1 MKTNLLKTAG
11 LLAGCV
17 RFFFY
22 FTIALYAFIT
32 LVGLGGDSFAIGSWE
47 YTFNKPIDQIS
58 VWLIL
63 LTTGLILVV
72 LAALSHIAHL
82 IQKLCKLFLEEDY
95 FSSASLELYQ
105 KLFIGLLVLTASQL
119 GLTTLFVLISAVGP
133 NNFLNLRW
141 SDFILNALFL
151 FATYFVWTLVQK
163 GQQLETENSEFI

>member
-17 RFFFY
+17 RYFFY
-22 FTIALYAFIT
+22 LLIAGYIFFSLAGFR
-32 LVGLGGDSFAIGSWE
+32 GDSFVIGSWE

-58 VWLIL
+58 IWLIL
-63 LTTGLILVV
+63 LTSGLILIV

-82 IQKLCKLFLEEDY
+82 LQKLCKLLLEEDY
-95 FSSASLELYQ
+95 FSSASLALYQ
-105 KLFIGLLVLTASQL
+105 KLFISLLVLTAGQFC
-119 GLTTLFVLISAVGP
+119 LTTLFFLTHATNP
-133 NNFLNLRW
+133 NTFLNLRW

>member
-11 LLAGCV
+11 ILAACV

-32 LVGLGGDSFAIGSWE
+32 LVGLGGDSFVIDSWE

-58 VWLIL
+58 VWIIL

-72 LAALSHIAHL
+72 LVALSHIAYL
-82 IQKLCKLFLEEDY
+82 IQKLCKLLLEDDY
-95 FSSASLELYQ
+95 FASASLVLYQ
-105 KLFIGLLVLTASQL
+105 KLFISLLVLTAGQFC
-119 GLTTLFVLISAVGP
+119 LTTLFFLTHVTGP

>member
-11 LLAGCV
+11 IVAACV

-47 YTFNKPIDQIS
+47 YSFNKPIDQIDI
-58 VWLIL
+58 WLIL

-82 IQKLCKLFLEEDY
+82 LQKLCKLFLEEDY
-95 FSSASLELYQ
+95 FASASLELYQ
-105 KLFIGLLVLTASQL
+105 KLFISLLVLTAGQFC
-119 GLTTLFVLISAVGP
+119 LTTLFFLTHDTVP
-133 NNFLNLRW
+133 NTFLNLRW

-151 FATYFVWTLVQK
+151 LATYFVWTLVQK

>member
-1 MKTNLLKTAG
+1 MKTNLLKTAALVATG
-11 LLAGCV
+11 V
-17 RFFFY
+17 RYFFY
-22 FTIALYAFIT
+22 LLIAGYIFFSLA
-32 LVGLGGDSFAIGSWE
+32 GLGGDSFAIGSWE
-47 YTFNKPIDQIS
+47 YSFNKPIDQIS

-72 LAALSHIAHL
+72 LVALSHIAHL
-82 IQKLCKLFLEEDY
+82 LQKLCKLLLDEDY
-95 FSSASLELYQ
+95 FASASLELYQ
-105 KLFIGLLVLTASQL
+105 KLFISLLVLTAGQFC
-119 GLTTLFVLISAVGP
+119 LTSLIALTNAAGP

>member
-11 LLAGCV
+11 IVAACVRYFFYLLIAGYIFFSLAGF
-17 RFFFY
+17 R
-22 FTIALYAFIT
+22 
-32 LVGLGGDSFAIGSWE
+32 GDSFVIGSWE

-63 LTTGLILVV
+63 LTSGLILII
-72 LAALSHIAHL
+72 LAVLSHITHL
-82 IQKLCKLFLEEDY
+82 LQKLCKLLLEEDY
-95 FSSASLELYQ
+95 FASASLELYQ
-105 KLFIGLLVLTASQL
+105 KLFISLLVLTAGQFC
-119 GLTTLFVLISAVGP
+119 LTSLIALTNAAGP

>member
-1 MKTNLLKTAG
+1 MKTNVLKTAALVATG
-11 LLAGCV
+11 V

-32 LVGLGGDSFAIGSWE
+32 LVGLGGDSFVIDSWE

-58 VWLIL
+58 IWIIL

-72 LAALSHIAHL
+72 LVALSHIAHL
-82 IQKLCKLFLEEDY
+82 IQKLCKLLLEDDY
-95 FSSASLELYQ
+95 FASSSLALYQ
-105 KLFIGLLVLTASQL
+105 KLLVSLLVLTAGQFC
-119 GLTTLFVLISAVGP
+119 LTTLFFLTHATGP

-141 SDFILNALFL
+141 SDFILNALFIFL
-151 FATYFVWTLVQK
+151 TYLVWTLVQK

>member
-11 LLAGCV
+11 LLASCV
-17 RFFFY
+17 RYFFY
-22 FTIALYAFIT
+22 LLIAGYIFFSLA
-32 LVGLGGDSFAIGSWE
+32 GLGGDSFAIGSWE
-47 YTFNKPIDQIS
+47 YSFNKPIDQIGI
-58 VWLIL
+58 WLIL

-82 IQKLCKLFLEEDY
+82 LQKLCKLLLEEDY
-95 FSSASLELYQ
+95 FASASLELYQ
-105 KLFIGLLVLTASQL
+105 KLFISLLVLTAGQFC
-119 GLTTLFVLISAVGP
+119 LTSLIALTNATGP
-133 NNFLNLRW
+133 TNFLNLRW

>member
-22 FTIALYAFIT
+22 L
-32 LVGLGGDSFAIGSWE
+32 LVAGYIFFSLAGLGGDSFAIGSWE
-47 YTFNKPIDQIS
+47 YSFNKPIDQIS

-63 LTTGLILVV
+63 LTSGLILII
-72 LAALSHIAHL
+72 LAVLSHISHL
-82 IQKLCKLFLEEDY
+82 IQKLCKLLLEEDY
-95 FSSASLELYQ
+95 FASASLELYQ
-105 KLFIGLLVLTASQL
+105 KLFISLLVLTAGQFC
-119 GLTTLFVLISAVGP
+119 LTSLIALTNAAGP

>member
-1 MKTNLLKTAG
+1 MKTNVLKTAALVATG
-11 LLAGCV
+11 V

-32 LVGLGGDSFAIGSWE
+32 LVGLGGDPFVIDSWE

-58 VWLIL
+58 IWIIL

-72 LAALSHIAHL
+72 LVALSHIAHL
-82 IQKLCKLFLEEDY
+82 IQKLCKLLLEDDY
-95 FSSASLELYQ
+95 FASSSLALYQ
-105 KLFIGLLVLTASQL
+105 KLLVSLLVLTAGQFC
-119 GLTTLFVLISAVGP
+119 LTTLFFLTHATGP

-141 SDFILNALFL
+141 SDFILNALFIFL
-151 FATYFVWTLVQK
+151 TYLVWTLVQK

>member
-11 LLAGCV
+11 LLASCV
-17 RFFFY
+17 RYFFY

-32 LVGLGGDSFAIGSWE
+32 LVGLGGDSFVIDSWE

-82 IQKLCKLFLEEDY
+82 TQKLCKLLLEEDY
-95 FSSASLELYQ
+95 FASSSLALYQ
-105 KLFIGLLVLTASQL
+105 KLLVSLLILTAGQFC
-119 GLTTLFVLISAVGP
+119 LTTLFFLTHDTVP
-133 NNFLNLRW
+133 NTFLNLRW
-141 SDFILNALFL
+141 SDFILNALFIFL
-151 FATYFVWTLVQK
+151 TYFVWRLVQK
-163 GQQLETENSEFI
+163 GRQLATENSEFI

>member
-22 FTIALYAFIT
+22 L
-32 LVGLGGDSFAIGSWE
+32 LVAGYIFFSLAGFRGDSFVIGSWE
-47 YTFNKPIDQIS
+47 YTFNKPIDQIGIC
-58 VWLIL
+58 LIL
-63 LTTGLILVV
+63 LTTGLILII

-82 IQKLCKLFLEEDY
+82 IQKLCKIFLEENY
-95 FSSASLELYQ
+95 FASASLELYQ
-105 KLFIGLLVLTASQL
+105 KLFISLLVLTAGQFC
-119 GLTTLFVLISAVGP
+119 LTSLIALTNAAGP

-141 SDFILNALFL
+141 SDFILNALFIFL
-151 FATYFVWTLVQK
+151 TYFVWTLVQK

>member
-11 LLAGCV
+11 IVAACV
-17 RFFFY
+17 RYFFY
-22 FTIALYAFIT
+22 FTIALYTFST
-32 LVGLGGDSFAIGSWE
+32 LAGFRGDSFVIGSWE

-63 LTTGLILVV
+63 LTSGLILII
-72 LAALSHIAHL
+72 LAVLSHIAHL
-82 IQKLCKLFLEEDY
+82 LQKLCKLLLEEDC
-95 FSSASLELYQ
+95 FASASLELYQ
-105 KLFIGLLVLTASQL
+105 KLLVSLLILTAGQFC
-119 GLTTLFVLISAVGP
+119 LTTLFFLTHATNP
-133 NNFLNLRW
+133 NTFLNLRW

>member
-1 MKTNLLKTAG
+1 MKTNLLKTAALVATG
-11 LLAGCV
+11 V

>member
-22 FTIALYAFIT
+22 FLIALYTFFT
-32 LVGLGGDSFAIGSWE
+32 LAGFSGDSFVTRSWE

-58 VWLIL
+58 IWLIL
-63 LTTGLILVV
+63 LSSGLILIV

-82 IQKLCKLFLEEDY
+82 LQKLCKLLLEEDY
-95 FSSASLELYQ
+95 FASASLALYQ
-105 KLFIGLLVLTASQL
+105 KLFISLLVLTAGQF
-119 GLTTLFVLISAVGP
+119 GLTSLFVLTNAAGP

-141 SDFILNALFL
+141 SDFILNALFIFL
-151 FATYFVWTLVQK
+151 TYFVWTLVQK
-163 GQQLETENSEFI
+163 GQELETENSEFI

>member
-1 MKTNLLKTAG
+1 MKTNLLKTAALVATG
-11 LLAGCV
+11 V

-47 YTFNKPIDQIS
+47 YSFNKPIDQIG

-63 LTTGLILVV
+63 LSSGLILLV
-72 LAALSHIAHL
+72 LAALSHIAYL
-82 IQKLCKLFLEEDY
+82 IQKLCKLLLEEDY
-95 FSSASLELYQ
+95 FASASLKLYQ
-105 KLFIGLLVLTASQL
+105 KLFISLLVLTAGQF
-119 GLTTLFVLISAVGP
+119 GLTTLIALTNAAGP

-141 SDFILNALFL
+141 SDFILNALFIFL
-151 FATYFVWTLVQK
+151 TYFVWTLVQK

>member
-22 FTIALYAFIT
+22 L
-32 LVGLGGDSFAIGSWE
+32 LVAGYIFFSLAGLGGDSFAIGSWE
-47 YTFNKPIDQIS
+47 YSFNKPIDQIS

-63 LTTGLILVV
+63 LTSGLILII
-72 LAALSHIAHL
+72 LAVLSHISHL
-82 IQKLCKLFLEEDY
+82 IQKLCKLLLEEDY
-95 FSSASLELYQ
+95 FASASLELYQ
-105 KLFIGLLVLTASQL
+105 KLFISLLVLTAGQFC
-119 GLTTLFVLISAVGP
+119 LTSLIALTNAAGP

-141 SDFILNALFL
+141 SDFILNALFIFL
-151 FATYFVWTLVQK
+151 TYFVWTLVQK

>member
-11 LLAGCV
+11 IVAACV

-47 YTFNKPIDQIS
+47 YSFNKPIDQIGI
-58 VWLIL
+58 WLIL

-82 IQKLCKLFLEEDY
+82 LQKLCKLLLDEDY
-95 FSSASLELYQ
+95 FASASLELYQ
-105 KLFIGLLVLTASQL
+105 KLFISLLVLTAGQFC
-119 GLTTLFVLISAVGP
+119 LTSLIALTNAAGP